1 MRLSLYRKLSTDKKL
16 QRIRHKIK
24 LVQLDLMTGIHS
36 RTVNT
41 GYKKLFTYMF
51 YYHTYLH
58 VLQEITQIRVR
69 YTAVRKL
76 HPKVLQCSAGKT
88 AVKHF

>member
-16 QRIRHKIK
+16 QRIRQKIK

-41 GYKKLFTYMF
+41 GYKKLFTYIF
-51 YYHTYLH
+51 TCFTRNYTDQGALH
-58 VLQEITQIRVR
+58 CSQEITSKSITVFC
-69 YTAVRKL
+69 RKNG
-76 HPKVLQCSAGKT
+76 CKT
-88 AVKHF
+88 FLDEVA